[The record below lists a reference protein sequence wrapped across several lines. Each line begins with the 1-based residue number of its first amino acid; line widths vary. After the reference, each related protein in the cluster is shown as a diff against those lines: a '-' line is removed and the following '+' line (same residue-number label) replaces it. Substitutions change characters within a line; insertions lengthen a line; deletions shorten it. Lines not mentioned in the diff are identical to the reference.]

1 MFNSVAND
9 VSAFSCG
16 LIIVNVPGLCLIC
29 RGSKFDFIL
38 FFARNSMMSHLTAHV
53 PVNSVFK
60 ISRFIFRISQS
71 DWN

>member
-29 RGSKFDFIL
+29 RGSKFDFI
-38 FFARNSMMSHLTAHV
+38 FFLLGT
-53 PVNSVFK
+53 
-60 ISRFIFRISQS
+60 Q
-71 DWN
+71 